1 MRVVVKL
8 GGSLMEDALP
18 VINALIPRFGSCGDK
33 ECISILIIPGGGLF
47 ANTVRSVCEKY
58 SIKDDAAHW
67 MAILAME
74 QYAYYIQDQTGI
86 NIADSLECIPFGVT
100 MLLPYRTLKDK
111 DELPHSWDVTAD
123 TIAAWIA
130 KQFGAPSFVKV
141 TDVDGIYAEDV
152 VQQFL
157 TADEVLK
164 MGATCLDAA
173 LPLFLKE
180 NNMDCL
186 IVNGRHPERVIDAV
200 VGKDIVGTYIKGNI

>member
-1 MRVVVKL
+1 MRIVVKL
-8 GGSLMEDALP
+8 GGSLMDDSLP
-18 VINALIPRFGSCGDK
+18 VIKALQARFGACDDK
-33 ECISILIIPGGGLF
+33 ECISILVIPGGGIF
-47 ANTVRSVCEKY
+47 ADAVRSASEKY
-58 SIKDDAAHW
+58 RISDDAAHW

-74 QYAYYIQDQTGI
+74 QYAYYIHDKTGI
-86 NIADSLECIPFGVT
+86 DITGSLDGIPYGVT
-100 MLLPYRTLKDK
+100 MLLPYRILRDR

-130 KQFGAPSFVKV
+130 RQFGAPLFVKV

-157 TADEVLK
+157 TAGEVMK
-164 MGATCLDAA
+164 MGATCVDRA

-186 IVNGRHPERVIDAV
+186 IVNGLHPERVIDAV
-200 VGKDIVGTYIKGNI
+200 LGKDVVGTYIKGNI